1 MNLFD
6 DLQQKAQSIVEHT
19 MGYDATWVPSAGG
32 SAITGRVLL
41 NKPTQKESIG
51 EIDYEALRPRIEFF
65 DGQFP
70 GLLDSVKANNTETVT
85 VNGIEYSCFPKGSGK
100 FDGKTI
106 IIYLDQL

>member
-19 MGYDATWVPSAGG
+19 MGYDATWAPSAGG
-32 SAITGRVLL
+32 TAITGRVLL

-51 EIDYEALRPRIEFF
+51 EIDYEALRPRMEYFE
-65 DGQFP
+65 GQFP
-70 GLLDSVKANNTETVT
+70 GLLESVRANNTENVII
-85 VNGIEYSCFPKGSGK
+85 NGIEYTCFQKGSGK

-106 IIYLDQL
+106 IIFLDEL